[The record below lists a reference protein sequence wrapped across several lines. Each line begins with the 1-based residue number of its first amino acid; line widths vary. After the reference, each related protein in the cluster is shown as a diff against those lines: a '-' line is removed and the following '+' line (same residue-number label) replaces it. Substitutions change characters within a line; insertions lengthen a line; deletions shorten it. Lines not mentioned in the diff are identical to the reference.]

1 MSSFFAQRQALRAF
15 QHRDFRL
22 LFSGSIVVGFVMP
35 MQFLTQ
41 VFWVQDHYPG
51 RQVLYVGLIAA
62 SRGSAMLLFSLIGGA
77 FADRFERRKVLLVCE
92 STALGL
98 SAIIAL
104 LMLTNPLGE
113 WTILVLL
120 LLTFAASANMAVDM
134 PARTASIPAIVGMGD
149 LSNAISL
156 ATIGQQLA
164 FPIAI
169 LVTGALNEQFGS
181 GQVYAGS
188 LLAWAL
194 ILPMISA
201 LKFRS
206 TGEANRRRGMLGN
219 IAEGLSYTRRDATIF
234 AVISIVVVMQF
245 IGMPGPATLGPVWMT
260 TVLGLSKAQFGLM
273 GMTWGFGTFAASFF
287 FAYRH
292 DLIRRGATL
301 CFTTLMFAVC
311 AIVFAHSRM
320 IPLTAVA
327 NFGLGFALIG
337 TMVSATTI
345 VQHAVSDEM
354 RGRVMG
360 LFPLA
365 MGLAMLNGAPV
376 SAAGQIFGLEV
387 VLPVLAWST
396 LVISGAIILWR
407 PVLRRVNPQLR
418 ASPAR
423 QAGSHEPGPV

>member
-1 MSSFFAQRQALRAF
+1 MTSFFARRQALRAL

-22 LFSGSIVVGFVMP
+22 LFGGSIVVGFLMP

-41 VFWVQDHYPG
+41 IFWVQDHYPD

-62 SRGSAMLLFSLIGGA
+62 SRGSAMLFFSLVGGA
-77 FADRFERRKVLLVCE
+77 FADRFERRRVLLVCE
-92 STALGL
+92 STALAF
-98 SAIIAL
+98 SAVTAL
-104 LMLTNPLGE
+104 LMLTSPFGE
-113 WTILVLL
+113 WTIVALL
-120 LLTFAASANMAVDM
+120 LLTFAASGNMAVDM
-134 PARTASIPAIVGMGD
+134 PARTASIPAIVGMKD

-194 ILPMISA
+194 ILPMIAA

-206 TGEANRRRGMLGN
+206 SGEANRKRGMLGN

-234 AVISIVVVMQF
+234 AVISIVVVTQF
-245 IGMPGPATLGPVWMT
+245 IGMPGPATLGPLWMT

-273 GMTWGFGTFAASFF
+273 GMTWGLGTFAASFF

-292 DLIRRGATL
+292 DLIRRGSTL
-301 CFTTLMFAVC
+301 CVTTLLFAVC
-311 AIVFAHSRM
+311 AIIFAHSRM
-320 IPLTAVA
+320 IPLTVVA

-345 VQHAVSDEM
+345 VQHTVSDEM
-354 RGRVMG
+354 RGRVMA

-365 MGLAMLNGAPV
+365 MGLSMLNGAPV
-376 SAAGQIFGLEV
+376 SAAGQIFGLEA

-396 LVISGAIILWR
+396 LLISGAIILWR
-407 PVLRRVNPQLR
+407 PVLRRVNPHAEL
-418 ASPAR
+418 AAIPVPVA
-423 QAGSHEPGPV
+423 EPSA